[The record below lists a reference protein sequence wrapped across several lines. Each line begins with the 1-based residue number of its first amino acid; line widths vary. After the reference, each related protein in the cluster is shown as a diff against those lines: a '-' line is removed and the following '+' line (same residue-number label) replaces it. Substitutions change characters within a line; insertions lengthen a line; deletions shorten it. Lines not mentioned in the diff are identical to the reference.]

1 MILTLRGDNMLL
13 KEMNFRDIAGKYLYI
28 DAAGVAQNLG
38 SIFEVTEDV
47 TGVLC
52 YGYIDAQAGISF
64 EILCCAEYDAAK
76 KTLKL
81 LHGNDEQMAKIRL
94 AELLEAQATVLPRE
108 MPRLSEFKGK
118 VEMVKQVYKADEATE
133 AMRRLSSLD
142 PARLVTHPDIVTVY
156 LVRGDEAE
164 AAYVLLKEVREVNII
179 GTLLS
184 EPQKA
189 SGLHKG
195 DEISFFLVR
204 NEKGI
209 MCMKVLEK

>member
-1 MILTLRGDNMLL
+1 MLL
-13 KEMNFRDIAGKYLYI
+13 KEMNFRDIVDKYLYI
-28 DAAGVAQNLG
+28 EAAGMAQNLG
-38 SIFEVTEDV
+38 SIFEVTEDA

-64 EILCCAEYDAAK
+64 EILCCAVYDADK

-81 LHGNDEQMAKIRL
+81 LQGNDEQLAKIRL
-94 AELLEAQATVLPRE
+94 TELLEAQAAVLPSE
-108 MPRLSEFKGK
+108 MPRLSEFQRK
-118 VEMVKQVYKADEATE
+118 VAMVQKAYKADEATE
-133 AMRRLSSLD
+133 AMRKLTSLD
-142 PARLVTHPDIVTVY
+142 PARLATHPDIVTVY

-164 AAYVLLKEVREVNII
+164 ASYVLIKEVREVNII

-189 SGLHKG
+189 YGLHKG
-195 DEISFFLVR
+195 DEIGFFLVR

-209 MCMKVLEK
+209 MCMKVLEG

>member
-1 MILTLRGDNMLL
+1 MLL
-13 KEMNFRDIAGKYLYI
+13 KEMHFRDIVDKYLYI
-28 DAAGVAQNLG
+28 DAAGVAQKLG

-64 EILCCAEYDAAK
+64 EILCCAVHDAVA

-94 AELLEAQATVLPRE
+94 SELLEAQAAVLPSE

-118 VEMVKQVYKADEATE
+118 VEIVKQAYKADEATE
-133 AMRRLSSLD
+133 AMRKLTSLD
-142 PARLVTHPDIVTVY
+142 PARLAMHPDIVTVY

-164 AAYVLLKEVREVNII
+164 VADVLLKEVREVNII

-184 EPQKA
+184 EPQNA
-189 SGLHKG
+189 AGLHKS
-195 DEISFFLVR
+195 DEISFFLVH

>member
-1 MILTLRGDNMLL
+1 MLL
-13 KEMNFRDIAGKYLYI
+13 KEMNFRDIVDKYLYI
-28 DAAGVAQNLG
+28 NAAGVAQKLG

-64 EILCCAEYDAAK
+64 EILCCAVHDADK

-81 LHGNDEQMAKIRL
+81 LHGNDEQSAKIRL
-94 AELLEAQATVLPRE
+94 AELMEAQAAVLPSE
-108 MPRLSEFKGK
+108 MPRLSEFQSK
-118 VEMVKQVYKADEATE
+118 VAIVQKAYKADEATE
-133 AMRRLSSLD
+133 AMRRLTSLD
-142 PARLVTHPDIVTVY
+142 SARLVTHPDIVTVY
-156 LVRGDEAE
+156 LVRGDKAE
-164 AAYVLLKEVREVNII
+164 AVQVLLKEVCEVNII

-184 EPQKA
+184 EPQNA
-189 SGLHKG
+189 AGLHRG

-209 MCMKVLEK
+209 MCIKVLEK

>member
-1 MILTLRGDNMLL
+1 MLL
-13 KEMNFRDIAGKYLYI
+13 KEMNFRDIVDKYLYI

-38 SIFEVTEDV
+38 SIFEVTEDA

-52 YGYIDAQAGISF
+52 YGYIDAQEGISF
-64 EILCCAEYDAAK
+64 EILYCAVYDAAK

-81 LHGNDEQMAKIRL
+81 LRGNDEQSAKIRL
-94 AELLEAQATVLPRE
+94 AELLEAQAAVLPGE
-108 MPRLSEFKGK
+108 MPRLSEFQSK
-118 VEMVKQVYKADEATE
+118 VATVQKTYKADEATE
-133 AMRRLSSLD
+133 AMRRLTSLD
-142 PARLVTHPDIVTVY
+142 PARLATHPDIVTVY

-164 AAYVLLKEVREVNII
+164 AVLVLLKEVREVNII

-184 EPQKA
+184 EPETA
-189 SGLHKG
+189 NGLHKD

>member
-1 MILTLRGDNMLL
+1 MLL
-13 KEMNFRDIAGKYLYI
+13 KEMNFRDIVDKYLYI
-28 DAAGVAQNLG
+28 NAAGVAQNLG
-38 SIFEVTEDV
+38 SIFEVTEDA

-64 EILCCAEYDAAK
+64 EILCCAVHDADK

-81 LHGNDEQMAKIRL
+81 LHGNDERLAKIRL
-94 AELLEAQATVLPRE
+94 AELLEAQAAVLPSE
-108 MPRLSEFKGK
+108 MPRLSEFQSK
-118 VEMVKQVYKADEATE
+118 VAMVQKAYKADEATE
-133 AMRRLSSLD
+133 AMRQLTSLD

-164 AAYVLLKEVREVNII
+164 AVQVLLKEVREVNII

-189 SGLHKG
+189 SSLHKG

>member
-1 MILTLRGDNMLL
+1 MLL
-13 KEMNFRDIAGKYLYI
+13 KEMNFRDIVDKYLYI
-28 DAAGVAQNLG
+28 DAVGVAQNLG

-64 EILCCAEYDAAK
+64 EILCCAVHDAAK

-81 LHGNDEQMAKIRL
+81 LIGNDEQSAKIRL
-94 AELLEAQATVLPRE
+94 AELLEAQAAVLPSE
-108 MPRLSEFKGK
+108 MPRLSEFHNK
-118 VEMVKQVYKADEATE
+118 VATVQKTYKADEATE
-133 AMRRLSSLD
+133 AMRKLTSLD
-142 PARLVTHPDIVTVY
+142 PARIATHPDIVTVY

-164 AAYVLLKEVREVNII
+164 AAHVLLKEVREVNII

-184 EPQKA
+184 KPQA
-189 SGLHKG
+189 ATGLHKG

-209 MCMKVLEK
+209 MCMKVLEG

>member
-1 MILTLRGDNMLL
+1 MLL
-13 KEMNFRDIAGKYLYI
+13 KEMHFSDIVDKYLYI
-28 DAAGVAQNLG
+28 EAAGVAQNLG
-38 SIFEVTEDV
+38 SIFEVTEDA

-64 EILCCAEYDAAK
+64 EILCCAVHDAAK

-81 LHGNDEQMAKIRL
+81 LHGNDEQLAKIRL
-94 AELLEAQATVLPRE
+94 AELLEAQAAVLPSE
-108 MPRLSEFKGK
+108 MPRLSEFQSK
-118 VEMVKQVYKADEATE
+118 VAMVQKAYKADEATE
-133 AMRRLSSLD
+133 AMRKLTSLD
-142 PARLVTHPDIVTVY
+142 PARLATHPDIVTVY
-156 LVRGDEAE
+156 LVRGDEVE

-189 SGLHKG
+189 SSLHKG

-209 MCMKVLEK
+209 MCMKVLEG

>member
-1 MILTLRGDNMLL
+1 MLL
-13 KEMNFRDIAGKYLYI
+13 KEMNFRDIVDKYLYI
-28 DAAGVAQNLG
+28 EAAGVAQNLG
-38 SIFEVTEDV
+38 SIFEVTEDA

-64 EILCCAEYDAAK
+64 EILCCAVHDAAK

-81 LHGNDEQMAKIRL
+81 LHGNDEKSAKIRL
-94 AELLEAQATVLPRE
+94 AELLEAQAAVLPGE
-108 MPRLSEFKGK
+108 MPRLSEFQSK
-118 VEMVKQVYKADEATE
+118 VATVQKTYKADEATE
-133 AMRRLSSLD
+133 AMRRLTSLD
-142 PARLVTHPDIVTVY
+142 PARLATHPDIVTVY

-164 AAYVLLKEVREVNII
+164 AVLVLLKEVREVNII

-184 EPQKA
+184 EPETA
-189 SGLHKG
+189 NGLHKG

>member
-1 MILTLRGDNMLL
+1 MLL
-13 KEMNFRDIAGKYLYI
+13 KEMNFRDIADKYLYI
-28 DAAGVAQNLG
+28 EAAGVAQKLG
-38 SIFEVTEDV
+38 SIFEVTEDA

-52 YGYIDAQAGISF
+52 YCYIDVQAGISF
-64 EILCCAEYDAAK
+64 EILCCAVHDAAK

-81 LHGNDEQMAKIRL
+81 LHGNDEQLAKIRL
-94 AELLEAQATVLPRE
+94 AELLEAQAAVLPSE
-108 MPRLSEFKGK
+108 MPRLSEFQSK
-118 VEMVKQVYKADEATE
+118 VAMVQKAYKADEATE
-133 AMRRLSSLD
+133 AMRKLTSLD
-142 PARLVTHPDIVTVY
+142 PARLATHPDIVTVY
-156 LVRGDEAE
+156 LVRGDEVE
-164 AAYVLLKEVREVNII
+164 AAYVLLKDVREVNII
-179 GTLLS
+179 GTMLS

>member
-1 MILTLRGDNMLL
+1 MLL
-13 KEMNFRDIAGKYLYI
+13 KEMNFRDIVDKYLYI

-64 EILCCAEYDAAK
+64 EILCCAVHDAAK

-81 LHGNDEQMAKIRL
+81 LKGNDEQSAKIRL
-94 AELLEAQATVLPRE
+94 SELLEAQATVLPSE
-108 MPRLSEFKGK
+108 MPRLSEFKSK
-118 VEMVKQVYKADEATE
+118 AETVQKAYKEDEATE
-133 AMRRLSSLD
+133 AMRQLTSLD

-164 AAYVLLKEVREVNII
+164 AAYVLPKEVREVNII

-184 EPQKA
+184 EPAKA
-189 SGLHKG
+189 VGLHKG

-209 MCMKVLEK
+209 MCMKVLDK

>member
-1 MILTLRGDNMLL
+1 MLL
-13 KEMNFRDIAGKYLYI
+13 KEMNFRDIVDKYLYI
-28 DAAGVAQNLG
+28 DAAGVVQNLG
-38 SIFEVTEDV
+38 SIFEVTDDV
-47 TGVLC
+47 TGLLC

-64 EILCCAEYDAAK
+64 EILCCAVYDTAK

-81 LHGNDEQMAKIRL
+81 LHGNGEQSAKIRL
-94 AELLEAQATVLPRE
+94 SELLEAQAAVLPSE
-108 MPRLSEFKGK
+108 MPRLSEFQSK
-118 VEMVKQVYKADEATE
+118 VAMVQKAYKADEATE
-133 AMRRLSSLD
+133 AMRKLTSLD

-156 LVRGDEAE
+156 LVRVDEAE

>member
-1 MILTLRGDNMLL
+1 MLL
-13 KEMNFRDIAGKYLYI
+13 KEMNFRDIVDKYLYI

-64 EILCCAEYDAAK
+64 EILCCAVHDAAK

-81 LHGNDEQMAKIRL
+81 LHGNDEQSANIRL
-94 AELLEAQATVLPRE
+94 AELMEAQAAVLPSE

-118 VEMVKQVYKADEATE
+118 VEMVKQAYKADEATE
-133 AMRRLSSLD
+133 AMRKLTSLD
-142 PARLVTHPDIVTVY
+142 PARLAMHPDIVTVY

-164 AAYVLLKEVREVNII
+164 VAYVLLKEVREVNII
-179 GTLLS
+179 GS
-184 EPQKA
+184 EPQNA
-189 SGLHKG
+189 AGLHKG
-195 DEISFFLVR
+195 DEISFFLVH

>member
-1 MILTLRGDNMLL
+1 MLL
-13 KEMNFRDIAGKYLYI
+13 KEMNFRDIVDKYLYI
-28 DAAGVAQNLG
+28 EAARVAQKLG
-38 SIFEVTEDV
+38 SIFEVTDDV
-47 TGVLC
+47 TGLLC
-52 YGYIDAQAGISF
+52 YGYIDEQAGISF
-64 EILCCAEYDAAK
+64 EILCCAVHDADR

-81 LHGNDEQMAKIRL
+81 LHGNDEQLAKIRL
-94 AELLEAQATVLPRE
+94 TELLEAQATVLPSE
-108 MPRLSEFKGK
+108 MPRLSEFQSK
-118 VEMVKQVYKADEATE
+118 VAMLQKAYKADEATE
-133 AMRRLSSLD
+133 AMRKLTSLD
-142 PARLVTHPDIVTVY
+142 PARLTTHPDIVTVY
-156 LVRGDEAE
+156 LVLGDEAE
-164 AAYVLLKEVREVNII
+164 AVFVLLKEVREVNII

>member
-1 MILTLRGDNMLL
+1 MLL
-13 KEMNFRDIAGKYLYI
+13 KEMNFRDIVDKYLYI
-28 DAAGVAQNLG
+28 NAAGVAQNLG
-38 SIFEVTEDV
+38 SIFEVTEDA

-52 YGYIDAQAGISF
+52 YGYIDAQKGISF
-64 EILCCAEYDAAK
+64 EILCCAVYDADK

-81 LHGNDEQMAKIRL
+81 LHGNDEQLAKIRL
-94 AELLEAQATVLPRE
+94 SELLEAQAAVLPSE
-108 MPRLSEFKGK
+108 MPRLSEFQNK
-118 VEMVKQVYKADEATE
+118 VATVQKTYKADEATE
-133 AMRRLSSLD
+133 AMRQLTSLD
-142 PARLVTHPDIVTVY
+142 PARLATHPDTVTVY

-189 SGLHKG
+189 SSLHKG

>member
-1 MILTLRGDNMLL
+1 MLL
-13 KEMNFRDIAGKYLYI
+13 KEMNFRDIVDKYLYI
-28 DAAGVAQNLG
+28 NAAGVAQNLG
-38 SIFEVTEDV
+38 SIFEVTEDA

-64 EILCCAEYDAAK
+64 EILCCAVHDAAK

-81 LHGNDEQMAKIRL
+81 LHGNDEQLAKIRL
-94 AELLEAQATVLPRE
+94 AELLEAQAAVLPSE
-108 MPRLSEFKGK
+108 MPRLSEFHNK
-118 VEMVKQVYKADEATE
+118 VATVQKTYKADEATE
-133 AMRRLSSLD
+133 AMRKLTSLD
-142 PARLVTHPDIVTVY
+142 PARLATHPDIVTVY

-164 AAYVLLKEVREVNII
+164 AVQVLLKEVREVNII

-184 EPQKA
+184 EPQA
-189 SGLHKG
+189 ATGLHKG
-195 DEISFFLVR
+195 DVISFFLVR

>member
-1 MILTLRGDNMLL
+1 MLL
-13 KEMNFRDIAGKYLYI
+13 KEMNFRDIVDKYLYI
-28 DAAGVAQNLG
+28 EAARLAQNLG
-38 SIFEVTEDV
+38 SIFEVTDDV
-47 TGVLC
+47 TGLLC

-64 EILCCAEYDAAK
+64 EILCCAVYDADK

-81 LHGNDEQMAKIRL
+81 LQGNDEQLAKIRL
-94 AELLEAQATVLPRE
+94 TELLEAQAAVLPSE
-108 MPRLSEFKGK
+108 MPRLSEFQRK
-118 VEMVKQVYKADEATE
+118 VAMVQKAYKADEATE
-133 AMRRLSSLD
+133 AMRKLTSLD
-142 PARLVTHPDIVTVY
+142 PARLATHPDIVTVY

-164 AAYVLLKEVREVNII
+164 ASYVLLKEVREVNII

-184 EPQKA
+184 EPQKV

>member
-1 MILTLRGDNMLL
+1 MLL
-13 KEMNFRDIAGKYLYI
+13 KEMNFRDIVDKYLYI

-38 SIFEVTEDV
+38 SIFEVTEDA

-52 YGYIDAQAGISF
+52 YGYIDEQAGISF
-64 EILCCAEYDAAK
+64 EILCCAVHDAAK

-81 LHGNDEQMAKIRL
+81 LHGNDEQSAKIRL
-94 AELLEAQATVLPRE
+94 SELLEAQAAVLPSE
-108 MPRLSEFKGK
+108 MPRLSEFQSK
-118 VEMVKQVYKADEATE
+118 VAMVQKVYEADEATE
-133 AMRRLSSLD
+133 AMRKLTSLD
-142 PARLVTHPDIVTVY
+142 PARLATHPDTVTVY

-164 AAYVLLKEVREVNII
+164 AAHVLLKEVREVNII

-184 EPQKA
+184 EPQKVF
-189 SGLHKG
+189 GLHRG

>member
-1 MILTLRGDNMLL
+1 MLL
-13 KEMNFRDIAGKYLYI
+13 KEMHFRDIVDKYLYI
-28 DAAGVAQNLG
+28 EAAGVAQNLG

-64 EILCCAEYDAAK
+64 EILCCAVHDAAK

-81 LHGNDEQMAKIRL
+81 LIGNDEQSAKIRL
-94 AELLEAQATVLPRE
+94 AELLEAQAAVLPSE
-108 MPRLSEFKGK
+108 IPRLSEFQSK
-118 VEMVKQVYKADEATE
+118 VAMVQKAYEADEATE
-133 AMRRLSSLD
+133 AMHKLTSLD
-142 PARLVTHPDIVTVY
+142 PARIATHPDIVTVY
-156 LVRGDEAE
+156 LVRGDESE
-164 AAYVLLKEVREVNII
+164 AVFVLLKEVREVNII
-179 GTLLS
+179 GMLLS
-184 EPQKA
+184 EPETA
-189 SGLHKG
+189 NGLHKG

>member
-1 MILTLRGDNMLL
+1 MLL
-13 KEMNFRDIAGKYLYI
+13 KEMNFRDIVDKYLYI
-28 DAAGVAQNLG
+28 DAAGMAQNLG
-38 SIFEVTEDV
+38 SIFEVTEDA

-52 YGYIDAQAGISF
+52 YCYIDAQAGITF
-64 EILCCAEYDAAK
+64 EILCCAVHDAAK

-81 LHGNDEQMAKIRL
+81 LHGNDEQLAKIRL
-94 AELLEAQATVLPRE
+94 AELMEAQAAVLPSE
-108 MPRLSEFKGK
+108 MPRLSEFQSK
-118 VEMVKQVYKADEATE
+118 VSMVQKAYKADEATE
-133 AMRRLSSLD
+133 AMRRLTSLD
-142 PARLVTHPDIVTVY
+142 PARIATHPDIVTVY

-164 AAYVLLKEVREVNII
+164 VAYVLLKEVREVNII

-184 EPQKA
+184 EPQA
-189 SGLHKG
+189 ATGLHKG

>member
-1 MILTLRGDNMLL
+1 MLL
-13 KEMNFRDIAGKYLYI
+13 KEMNFRDIVDKYLYI
-28 DAAGVAQNLG
+28 DAASVAQNLG
-38 SIFEVTEDV
+38 SIFEVTDDV
-47 TGVLC
+47 TGLLC
-52 YGYIDAQAGISF
+52 YGYIDEQAGISF
-64 EILCCAEYDAAK
+64 EILCCAVHDADR

-81 LHGNDEQMAKIRL
+81 LHGNDEQLAKIRL
-94 AELLEAQATVLPRE
+94 TELLEAQATVLPSE
-108 MPRLSEFKGK
+108 MPRLSEFQSK
-118 VEMVKQVYKADEATE
+118 VAMLQKAYKADEATE
-133 AMRRLSSLD
+133 AMRKLTSLD
-142 PARLVTHPDIVTVY
+142 PARLTTHPDIVTVY

-164 AAYVLLKEVREVNII
+164 AVFVLLKEVREVNII

>member
-1 MILTLRGDNMLL
+1 
-13 KEMNFRDIAGKYLYI
+13 MNFRDIVDKYLYI

-38 SIFEVTEDV
+38 SIFEVTEDA

-52 YGYIDAQAGISF
+52 YCYIDAQAGITF
-64 EILCCAEYDAAK
+64 EILCCAVHDAAK

-81 LHGNDEQMAKIRL
+81 LHGNDEQLAKIRL
-94 AELLEAQATVLPRE
+94 AELLEAQAAVLPSE
-108 MPRLSEFKGK
+108 MPRLSEFQSK
-118 VEMVKQVYKADEATE
+118 VAMVQKAYKADEATE
-133 AMRRLSSLD
+133 AMRKLTSLD
-142 PARLVTHPDIVTVY
+142 PARLATHPDIVTVY
-156 LVRGDEAE
+156 LVRGDEVE
-164 AAYVLLKEVREVNII
+164 AAYVLLKDVREVNII

-184 EPQKA
+184 EPQKV
-189 SGLHKG
+189 SGLYKG

>member
-1 MILTLRGDNMLL
+1 MLL
-13 KEMNFRDIAGKYLYI
+13 KEMNFRDIVDKYLYI

-64 EILCCAEYDAAK
+64 EILCCAVYDAAK

-81 LHGNDEQMAKIRL
+81 LHGNDEQLAKIRL
-94 AELLEAQATVLPRE
+94 AELLEAQAAVLPSE
-108 MPRLSEFKGK
+108 MPRLSEFQSK
-118 VEMVKQVYKADEATE
+118 VAMVQKAYKADEATE
-133 AMRRLSSLD
+133 AMRKLISLD
-142 PARLVTHPDIVTVY
+142 PVRIVTHPDIVTVY

-164 AAYVLLKEVREVNII
+164 AVQVLLKEVREVNII

-189 SGLHKG
+189 SGLYKG
-195 DEISFFLVR
+195 DEISFYLVR

-209 MCMKVLEK
+209 MCMKVLE